1 MASKLPSTRLR
12 TVRWTVLLQLAMT
25 AHRHWQRLD
34 AGERRR
40 LAELLKKSQGRPDR
54 LSAKERADVRALV
67 AKLEPREFAR
77 SVVPIG
83 RRAMT
88 ARRRR

>member
-1 MASKLPSTRLR
+1 MASKLPLIRVR
-12 TVRWTVLLQLAMT
+12 TVQWTVLLQLAMT

-34 AGERRR
+34 AAERRR

-54 LSAKERADVRALV
+54 LTTKERTEIRELV

-77 SVVPIG
+77 SVVPLG
-83 RRAMT
+83 RRAVT
-88 ARRRR
+88 ARRRS